1 MSHPSRPTLTTAPS
15 FSRVTRP
22 STVDLIQ
29 TELRNAV
36 YAGVLAVGSPI
47 REVEVATQLGV
58 SRGPLREAAQR
69 LVQEGLLVAT
79 PGRGMRVATIGPDRL
94 PALYEARKSVEVTAA
109 RQLVRSGDD
118 GAVAGVRRAHDELVA
133 ANKTGDARR
142 IGGADLNLHWALVA
156 AAGNPWL
163 TRWMTTLIV
172 EVRMATFSVSDEYVV
187 RKDTADAHAVIVER
201 LEARDEAGLVRAITE
216 TLDGAVARLLGRE
229 DTVVETL
236 EEPADAPEITLGPI
250 DAPDEASIG

>member
-1 MSHPSRPTLTTAPS
+1 MPHPPPATLATAPS

-29 TELRNAV
+29 AELRNAV
-36 YAGVLAVGSPI
+36 YAGALAVGSPI
-47 REVEVATQLGV
+47 REVEVAHQLGV

-79 PGRGMRVATIGPDRL
+79 PGRGMRVATIAPDRV
-94 PALYEARKSVEVTAA
+94 PALYEARKAVEITAA
-109 RQLVRSGDD
+109 RQLVRSGDST
-118 GAVAGVRRAHDELVA
+118 ALAGVRRAQGELVA
-133 ANKTGDARR
+133 ANRTGDARQ
-142 IGGADLNLHWALVA
+142 IGGADLNLHWTLVA

-187 RKDTADAHAVIVER
+187 RKDTADAHAVIVEL
-201 LEARDEAGLVRAITE
+201 LEARDETGLVGAITE
-216 TLDGAVARLLGRE
+216 MLDGAVDRLLDRE
-229 DTVVETL
+229 DGPVETL

-250 DAPDEASIG
+250 DAPDEA

>member
-1 MSHPSRPTLTTAPS
+1 MSHPSRATLATAPS

-36 YAGVLAVGSPI
+36 YAGVLVVGSPI
-47 REVEVATQLGV
+47 REVEVAAQLGV

-79 PGRGMRVATIGPDRL
+79 PGRGMRVATIGRDRL

-118 GAVAGVRRAHDELVA
+118 GAIAAVRRAHDELVT
-133 ANKTGDARR
+133 ANETGDARR

-172 EVRMATFSVSDEYVV
+172 EVRMATFTVSDEYVV

-201 LEARDEAGLVRAITE
+201 LEARDEAGLVTAITE
-216 TLDGAVARLLGRE
+216 TLDGAVERLLGQE
-229 DTVVETL
+229 DEPAETL

-250 DAPDEASIG
+250 DAPDL

>member
-1 MSHPSRPTLTTAPS
+1 MSHPSRADLATAPS

-47 REVEVATQLGV
+47 REVEVAAQLGV

-79 PGRGMRVATIGPDRL
+79 PGRGLRVATIGPERL
-94 PALYEARKSVEVTAA
+94 AALYEARKSVETTAA
-109 RQLVRSGDD
+109 RLLVRSGDTS
-118 GAVAGVRRAHDELVA
+118 AIAGVRHAHDELVA
-133 ANKTGDARR
+133 ADATGDARQV
-142 IGGADLNLHWALVA
+142 GGADLNLHWTLVA

-187 RKDTADAHAVIVER
+187 RKDTADAHAVIVEL
-201 LEARDEAGLVRAITE
+201 LEAHDEQGLVTYL
-216 TLDGAVARLLGRE
+216 TTMLDGAVARLLGRDE
-229 DTVVETL
+229 KPVETL

-250 DAPDEASIG
+250 DAPDEP

>member
-1 MSHPSRPTLTTAPS
+1 MSHPSRATLTTAPS

-79 PGRGMRVATIGPDRL
+79 PGRGMRVATIGKERL

-109 RQLVRSGDD
+109 RQLVRSGT
-118 GAVAGVRRAHDELVA
+118 APAIAGVRRAHDELVA
-133 ANKTGDARR
+133 ANGTGDARR

-172 EVRMATFSVSDEYVV
+172 EVRMATFTVSDEYVV

-201 LEARDEAGLVRAITE
+201 LEARDEAGLVEAITE
-216 TLDGAVARLLGRE
+216 TLDGAVARLLGQE
-229 DTVVETL
+229 DGAVETY
-236 EEPADAPEITLGPI
+236 EEAADAPEITLGPI

>member
-1 MSHPSRPTLTTAPS
+1 MSHPSRANLATAPS
-15 FSRVTRP
+15 FSRVARP

-47 REVEVATQLGV
+47 REVEVANQLGV

-79 PGRGMRVATIGPDRL
+79 PGRGIRVATIGPERL
-94 PALYEARKSVEVTAA
+94 PALYEARRSVEVTAA
-109 RQLVRSGDD
+109 RLLVRSGDD
-118 GAVAGVRRAHDELVA
+118 AAVAGVRRAHDELAA
-133 ANKTGDARR
+133 ANSTGDARQ
-142 IGGADLNLHWALVA
+142 IGGADLNLHWTLVA

-163 TRWMTTLIV
+163 TRWMTTRIV

-187 RKDTADAHAVIVER
+187 RKDTADAHALIVER
-201 LEARDEAGLVRAITE
+201 LEARDEAGLVDAISQMLE
-216 TLDGAVARLLGRE
+216 GAVDRLLGRE
-229 DTVVETL
+229 GEGVETL
-236 EEPADAPEITLGPI
+236 EEPAGAPEITLGPI
-250 DAPDEASIG
+250 DAPDESSIG

>member
-1 MSHPSRPTLTTAPS
+1 MSHPSRATLTTAPS

-36 YAGVLAVGSPI
+36 YAGVLTVGSPI
-47 REVEVATQLGV
+47 REVDVAAQLGV

-79 PGRGMRVATIGPDRL
+79 PGRGMRVATIGRERL
-94 PALYEARKSVEVTAA
+94 PALYEARKSVEITAA
-109 RQLVRSGDD
+109 RLLVRAGDD
-118 GAVAGVRRAHDELVA
+118 AAVAGVRRAHDELVA
-133 ANKTGDARR
+133 ANGTGDARR
-142 IGGADLNLHWALVA
+142 VGGADLNLHWTLVA

-172 EVRMATFSVSDEYVV
+172 EVRMATFTVSDEYVV
-187 RKDTADAHAVIVER
+187 RKDTADAHALIVER
-201 LEARDEAGLVRAITE
+201 LEAGDEPGVVQAITQ
-216 TLDGAVARLLGRE
+216 TLEGAVVRLLGQE
-229 DTVVETL
+229 DGAVETL
-236 EEPADAPEITLGPI
+236 EEPADAPAITLGPI
-250 DAPDEASIG
+250 DAPDE

>member
-1 MSHPSRPTLTTAPS
+1 MSHPSRATLTTAPS

-47 REVEVATQLGV
+47 REVEVAAQLGV

-79 PGRGMRVATIGPDRL
+79 PGRGMRVATISREQL
-94 PALYEARKSVEVTAA
+94 PALYEARKAVEVTAA

-118 GAVAGVRRAHDELVA
+118 AAVAGVRRAHDQLVA
-133 ANKTGDARR
+133 ANGIGDARR
-142 IGGADLNLHWALVA
+142 IGGADLNLHWTLVA

-172 EVRMATFSVSDEYVV
+172 EVRMATFTVSDEYVV
-187 RKDTADAHAVIVER
+187 RKDTADAHAVIVDR
-201 LEARDEAGLVRAITE
+201 LEARDEPGLVTAITE
-216 TLDGAVARLLGRE
+216 TLDGAVTRLLGRQDE
-229 DTVVETL
+229 VVETL
-236 EEPADAPEITLGPI
+236 EEPADAPAITLGPI
-250 DAPDEASIG
+250 DAPDEA

>member
-1 MSHPSRPTLTTAPS
+1 MYHRPRATLATAPS

-79 PGRGMRVATIGPDRL
+79 PGRGMRVATISRERL
-94 PALYEARKSVEVTAA
+94 PALYEARKSVEITAA
-109 RQLVRSGDD
+109 RLLVRSGDD
-118 GAVAGVRRAHDELVA
+118 AAVASVRRAHDDLVDA
-133 ANKTGDARR
+133 DRTGDARR
-142 IGGADLNLHWALVA
+142 VGGADLNLHWALVA
-156 AAGNPWL
+156 ATGNPWL

-187 RKDTADAHAVIVER
+187 RKDTADAHAVIVDR
-201 LEARDEAGLVRAITE
+201 LEARDEEGLVRTITE
-216 TLDGAVARLLGRE
+216 MLDGAVARLLGRE
-229 DTVVETL
+229 DEPVETL
-236 EEPADAPEITLGPI
+236 EEPADAPAITLGPI
-250 DAPDEASIG
+250 DAPDEP

>member
-1 MSHPSRPTLTTAPS
+1 MSHPPRATLATAPS

-36 YAGVLAVGSPI
+36 YAGALAVGSPI
-47 REVEVATQLGV
+47 REVEVAAQLGV

-94 PALYEARKSVEVTAA
+94 PALYEARKSVETTAA
-109 RQLVRSGDD
+109 RLLVRSGDD
-118 GAVAGVRRAHDELVA
+118 AAVAGVRQAHDELVA
-133 ANKTGDARR
+133 ANRTKDARR
-142 IGGADLNLHWALVA
+142 VGGADLNLHWALVA

-172 EVRMATFSVSDEYVV
+172 EVRMATFTVSDEYVV

-201 LEARDEAGLVRAITE
+201 LEARDETGLVTCLTE
-216 TLDGAVARLLGRE
+216 MLDGAVARLLGRDDE
-229 DTVVETL
+229 PVETL

-250 DAPDEASIG
+250 DTPDEP

>member
-1 MSHPSRPTLTTAPS
+1 MSHPTRATLTTAPS

-47 REVEVATQLGV
+47 REVEVANQLGV

-79 PGRGMRVATIGPDRL
+79 PGRGMRVATISGERL

-109 RQLVRSGDD
+109 RLLVRSGDD
-118 GAVAGVRRAHDELVA
+118 AAFAGVRRAHDELVA
-133 ANKTGDARR
+133 ANRAGDARR
-142 IGGADLNLHWALVA
+142 VGGADLNLHWALVA

-172 EVRMATFSVSDEYVV
+172 EVRLATFTVSDEYVV
-187 RKDTADAHAVIVER
+187 RKDTADAHALIVER
-201 LEARDEAGLVRAITE
+201 LEARDEAGLVQAITQMLE
-216 TLDGAVARLLGRE
+216 GAIVRLLGRE
-229 DTVVETL
+229 DDGVETI
-236 EEPADAPEITLGPI
+236 EEPADAPEIRLGPI
-250 DAPDEASIG
+250 TDASDV

>member
-1 MSHPSRPTLTTAPS
+1 MSHPSRTTLATAPS

-47 REVEVATQLGV
+47 REVEVANQLGV

-79 PGRGMRVATIGPDRL
+79 PGRGMRVATIGPERL
-94 PALYEARKSVEVTAA
+94 PALYQARKSVEITAA
-109 RQLVRSGDD
+109 LILVRSGSDT
-118 GAVAGVRRAHDELVA
+118 AIASVRAAYDELVA
-133 ANKTGDARR
+133 ANRTGDARR
-142 IGGADLNLHWALVA
+142 VGGADLNLHWTLVA

-172 EVRMATFSVSDEYVV
+172 EVRLATFSVSDEYVV
-187 RKDTADAHAVIVER
+187 RKDTADAHALIVER
-201 LEARDEAGLVRAITE
+201 LEERDEAGLVTAITE
-216 TLDGAVARLLGRE
+216 MLDGAVVRLLGKDDE
-229 DTVVETL
+229 PVETL

-250 DAPDEASIG
+250 DPPDET

>member
-1 MSHPSRPTLTTAPS
+1 MSHPSRATLATAPS

-36 YAGVLAVGSPI
+36 YAGVLTVGSPI
-47 REVEVATQLGV
+47 REVDVAAQLGV

-79 PGRGMRVATIGPDRL
+79 PGRGMRVATIGRERL
-94 PALYEARKSVEVTAA
+94 PALYEARKSVEITAA
-109 RQLVRSGDD
+109 RLLVRAGD
-118 GAVAGVRRAHDELVA
+118 GAAVAGVRRAHDELVA
-133 ANKTGDARR
+133 ANGTGDARR
-142 IGGADLNLHWALVA
+142 VGGADLNLHWTLVA

-172 EVRMATFSVSDEYVV
+172 EVRMATFTVSDEYVV
-187 RKDTADAHAVIVER
+187 RKDTADAHALIVER
-201 LEARDEAGLVRAITE
+201 LEAGDEPGVVQAITQ
-216 TLDGAVARLLGRE
+216 TLEGAVVRLLGQE
-229 DTVVETL
+229 DGAVETL
-236 EEPADAPEITLGPI
+236 EEPADAPAITLGPI
-250 DAPDEASIG
+250 DAPDE

>member
-1 MSHPSRPTLTTAPS
+1 MSHPSRATLTTAPS

-36 YAGVLAVGSPI
+36 YAGVLTVGSPI
-47 REVEVATQLGV
+47 REVDVAAQLGV

-79 PGRGMRVATIGPDRL
+79 PGRGMRVATIGRERL
-94 PALYEARKSVEVTAA
+94 PALYEARKSVEITAA
-109 RQLVRSGDD
+109 RLLVRAGD
-118 GAVAGVRRAHDELVA
+118 GAAVAGVRRAHDELVA
-133 ANKTGDARR
+133 ANGTGDARR
-142 IGGADLNLHWALVA
+142 VGGADLNLHWTLVA

-172 EVRMATFSVSDEYVV
+172 EVRMATFTVSDEYVV
-187 RKDTADAHAVIVER
+187 RKDTADAHALIVER
-201 LEARDEAGLVRAITE
+201 LEAGDEPGVVQAITQ
-216 TLDGAVARLLGRE
+216 TLEGAVVRLLGQEDGAV
-229 DTVVETL
+229 ETF
-236 EEPADAPEITLGPI
+236 EEPADAPAITLGPI
-250 DAPDEASIG
+250 DAPDE

>member
-1 MSHPSRPTLTTAPS
+1 MSHPSRADLATAPS

-47 REVEVATQLGV
+47 REVEVANQLGV

-94 PALYEARKSVEVTAA
+94 PALYEARKSVETTAA
-109 RQLVRSGDD
+109 RLLVRSGDD
-118 GAVAGVRRAHDELVA
+118 SAVVDVRRAHEELVA
-133 ANKTGDARR
+133 ATATGDARQ
-142 IGGADLNLHWALVA
+142 IGGADLNLHWTLVA

-172 EVRMATFSVSDEYVV
+172 EVRIATFTVSDEYVV
-187 RKDTADAHAVIVER
+187 RADSAESHAVIVER
-201 LEARDEAGLVRAITE
+201 LAARDETGLVRALAE
-216 TLDGAVARLLGRE
+216 MLDGTVARLLGRE
-229 DTVVETL
+229 DDDVETL

-250 DAPDEASIG
+250 DAPDEPPIG

>member
-1 MSHPSRPTLTTAPS
+1 MSHPSRATLTTAPS

-36 YAGVLAVGSPI
+36 YAGVLTVGSPI
-47 REVEVATQLGV
+47 REVEVANQLGV

-79 PGRGMRVATIGPDRL
+79 PGRGMRVATIGRDRL
-94 PALYEARKSVEVTAA
+94 PALYEARKSVETTAA
-109 RQLVRSGDD
+109 RLLVRSGADS
-118 GAVAGVRRAHDELVA
+118 AIAGVRHAHDELVA
-133 ANKTGDARR
+133 ADRTGDARQV
-142 IGGADLNLHWALVA
+142 GGADLNLHWTLVA

-172 EVRMATFSVSDEYVV
+172 EVRMATFSVSDEYAV
-187 RKDTADAHAVIVER
+187 RKDTAGAHAVIVER
-201 LEARDEAGLVRAITE
+201 LEARDEEGLVTCL
-216 TLDGAVARLLGRE
+216 TTMLDGAVARLLGRDE
-229 DTVVETL
+229 EPVETL
-236 EEPADAPEITLGPI
+236 EEQAGAPEITLGPI
-250 DAPDEASIG
+250 DAPDGL

>member
-1 MSHPSRPTLTTAPS
+1 MSHPSRATLTTAPA

-36 YAGVLAVGSPI
+36 YAGALAVGSPI

-79 PGRGMRVATIGPDRL
+79 PGRGMRVATIGRDRL

-109 RQLVRSGDD
+109 RHLVRSGD
-118 GAVAGVRRAHDELVA
+118 AAAIAGVRRAHDELVA
-133 ANKTGDARR
+133 ANATSDARR
-142 IGGADLNLHWALVA
+142 IGGADLNLHWALVS

-172 EVRMATFSVSDEYVV
+172 EVRMATFTVSDEYVV

-201 LEARDEAGLVRAITE
+201 LEARDEAGLVTAITE
-216 TLDGAVARLLGRE
+216 TLDGAVERLLGRE
-229 DTVVETL
+229 DETVETF

-250 DAPDEASIG
+250 DTPDT

>member
-1 MSHPSRPTLTTAPS
+1 MSHPSRATLATAPS

-47 REVEVATQLGV
+47 REVEVANQLGV

-69 LVQEGLLVAT
+69 LVQEGLLIAT
-79 PGRGMRVATIGPDRL
+79 PGRGMRVATIGPERL
-94 PALYEARKSVEVTAA
+94 PSLYEARKSVELAAA
-109 RQLVRSGDD
+109 RLLVQAGDD
-118 GAVAGVRRAHDELVA
+118 AAIAGVRQAHDELVA
-133 ANKTGDARR
+133 ANRTGDARR
-142 IGGADLNLHWALVA
+142 VGGADLNLHWALVA

-172 EVRMATFSVSDEYVV
+172 EVRMATFTVSDEYVV
-187 RKDTADAHAVIVER
+187 RKDTADAHATLVER
-201 LEARDEAGLVRAITE
+201 LEARDEPGLVTAIT
-216 TLDGAVARLLGRE
+216 TMLDGAVTRLLGK
-229 DTVVETL
+229 DDKPVETL

-250 DAPDEASIG
+250 DTPDES

>member
-1 MSHPSRPTLTTAPS
+1 MSHPSRATLTTAPS

-47 REVEVATQLGV
+47 REVEVAAQLGV

-69 LVQEGLLVAT
+69 LVQEGLLAAT
-79 PGRGMRVATIGPDRL
+79 PGRGMRVATISKERL
-94 PALYEARKSVEVTAA
+94 PALYEARKSVEVSAA
-109 RQLVRSGDD
+109 RLLVRSGADT
-118 GAVAGVRRAHDELVA
+118 AIAGVRRAHDELVA
-133 ANKTGDARR
+133 ANRTGDARR
-142 IGGADLNLHWALVA
+142 VGGADLNLHWALVA

-172 EVRMATFSVSDEYVV
+172 EVRLATFTVSDEYVV
-187 RKDTADAHAVIVER
+187 RKDTADAHALIVER
-201 LEARDEAGLVRAITE
+201 LEARDEDGLVNAITQMLE
-216 TLDGAVARLLGRE
+216 GAVDRLLGRE
-229 DTVVETL
+229 DEAVETF

-250 DAPDEASIG
+250 DAPDGASIG

>member
-1 MSHPSRPTLTTAPS
+1 MSHPSRATLATAPS

-36 YAGVLAVGSPI
+36 YAGVLPVGSPI
-47 REVEVATQLGV
+47 REVEVARQLGV

-79 PGRGMRVATIGPDRL
+79 PGRGMRVATIEQERL
-94 PALYEARKSVEVTAA
+94 PALYQARRSVETTAA
-109 RQLVRSGDD
+109 RLLVRSGD
-118 GAVAGVRRAHDELVA
+118 ATALAGVRRAYDDLVVA
-133 ANKTGDARR
+133 DRTGDARR
-142 IGGADLNLHWALVA
+142 VGSADLNLHWTMVA

-172 EVRMATFSVSDEYVV
+172 EVRMATFTVSDDYVV
-187 RKDTADAHAVIVER
+187 RKDTADAHARIVER
-201 LEARDEAGLVRAITE
+201 LEARDEEGLVATITE
-216 TLDGAVARLLGRE
+216 MLDGAVGRLLGTDDE
-229 DTVVETL
+229 SVETL
-236 EEPADAPEITLGPI
+236 EEPADAPAITLGPI
-250 DAPDEASIG
+250 DAPEKV

>member
-1 MSHPSRPTLTTAPS
+1 MSHPSRATLTTAPS

-36 YAGVLAVGSPI
+36 YAGVLTVGSPI
-47 REVEVATQLGV
+47 REVDVAAQLGV

-79 PGRGMRVATIGPDRL
+79 PGRGMRVATIGRERL
-94 PALYEARKSVEVTAA
+94 PALYEARKSVEITAA
-109 RQLVRSGDD
+109 RLLVRAGD
-118 GAVAGVRRAHDELVA
+118 GAAVAGVRRAHDELVA
-133 ANKTGDARR
+133 ANGTGDARR
-142 IGGADLNLHWALVA
+142 VGGADLNLHWTLVA

-172 EVRMATFSVSDEYVV
+172 EVRMATFTVSDEYVV
-187 RKDTADAHAVIVER
+187 RKDTADAHALIVER
-201 LEARDEAGLVRAITE
+201 LEAGDEPGVVQAITQ
-216 TLDGAVARLLGRE
+216 TLEGAVVRLQGQEDGA
-229 DTVVETL
+229 VETL
-236 EEPADAPEITLGPI
+236 EEPADAPAITLGPI
-250 DAPDEASIG
+250 DAPDE